1 MSTQT
6 TRNIPVPALQE
17 WNAELYDNHHGFVS
31 RLAVD
36 LIQLLNPQYGERI
49 LDLGCGTGYLTYRI
63 TAFGAEV
70 MGIDGAATM
79 IEQATE
85 AYPQLSFEVADA
97 TRLNIQEPFDAVF
110 SNAALHWIKPP
121 EAVVLGIH
129 QALKPGGRFVA
140 EFGGY
145 GNVQAIVKAI
155 GEVLEETGYPNHP
168 NLNPWYFPR
177 ISEYTALLESN
188 GFEVKCA
195 SLFDRPTP
203 LDGGAKGLQNW
214 LKMFA
219 DCFFNEIPVEKRQLI
234 YAKIEKKLRS
244 KLYHNKTWIAD
255 YKRLRVLAVKT
266 SGI

>member
-6 TRNIPVPALQE
+6 TQNIPIPSIQD

-31 RLAVD
+31 RLAID
-36 LIQLLNPQYGERI
+36 LIKLLNPQYGERI

-70 MGIDGAATM
+70 TGIDGAATM
-79 IEQATE
+79 IEQATQ

-97 TRLNIQEPFDAVF
+97 TCLDIKEQFDAVF

-121 EAVVLGIH
+121 EAVVGSIC

-145 GNVQAIVKAI
+145 GNVETIINAVS
-155 GEVLEETGYPNHP
+155 EVLDEVGYPNHP

-177 ISEYTALLESN
+177 ISEYSTLLESH
-188 GFEVKCA
+188 GFIVQQA
-195 SLFDRPTP
+195 NLFDRPTP
-203 LDGGAKGLQNW
+203 LDGGSLGLRNW

-219 DCFFNEIPVEKRQLI
+219 GCFFQEIPVEQHQLI
-234 YAKIEKKLRS
+234 YSKIEKKLRP

-266 SGI
+266 AA